1 MRKEYE
7 FSKGKRGAVIASPGK
22 TRITIM
28 LDDDVIEH
36 FREKAEA
43 QGRGY
48 QTMINS
54 ALRVAMKEASCES
67 PEDDQPVTVGVL
79 RDVLREELNPSR
91 SKQSSS
97 NTSPKRTA
105 AGKPSSAA

>member
-1 MRKEYE
+1 MRKEYD
-7 FSKGKRGAVIASPGK
+7 FSKGKRGAVVASPGK

-43 QGRGY
+43 QGSGY

-54 ALRVAMKEASCES
+54 ALRVAMAETTGES
-67 PEDDQPVTVGVL
+67 PDDRPVTVAVL
-79 RDVLREELNPSR
+79 RDVLRQELNPSR
-91 SKQSSS
+91 AKWSS
-97 NTSPKRTA
+97 TKPSPKRTA
-105 AGKPSSAA
+105 TGKPASAA

>member
-1 MRKEYE
+1 MRKEYD
-7 FSKGKRGAVIASPGK
+7 FSKGKRGAVVASPGK

-36 FREKAEA
+36 FREKAET
-43 QGRGY
+43 QGTGY

-54 ALRVAMKEASCES
+54 ALRVAMAEATGES
-67 PEDDQPVTVGVL
+67 LDDRPVTVGVL

-91 SKQSSS
+91 VKRSST
-97 NTSPKRTA
+97 NPSPKRTA
-105 AGKPSSAA
+105 VDKPASAA